1 MLTSTLLPIAA
12 VGAAGFGGAGFW
24 WNRRRKR
31 GPSLEERFQSWI
43 QASDEANSD
52 LKAWSGELSDKEVK
66 MLVNQLGQHCAEL
79 DMELEWLFGEEAF
92 NQQLRSALQGT
103 ALAYLTS
110 RMTAAR
116 AAEDAQAFRAYQAFD
131 TKPKKHQEFASQLYT
146 KLVDDGVLSV
156 STTDLLQTSSKK
168 RTQYVVESIRQSAT
182 DKPAAFHQALKAVV
196 RQMDA
201 AANQKSAK
209 KAEPTAEPAPE
220 PTPEPTP
227 EPAPA
232 AEAEESEAN

>member
-1 MLTSTLLPIAA
+1 MLISSLLPIAA
-12 VGAAGFGGAGFW
+12 VGAAGFGGFW

-43 QASDEANSD
+43 QGSDEASSD
-52 LKAWSGELSDKEVK
+52 LKAWSGDLSDKEVK
-66 MLVNQLGQHCAEL
+66 MLVNQLLQHCAEL

-92 NQQLRSALQGT
+92 NEQLRSALQGT

-146 KLVDDGVLSV
+146 KLVDDGLLSV
-156 STTDLLQTSSKK
+156 STTDLLQRSSKK

-196 RQMDA
+196 CQMDDA
-201 AANQKSAK
+201 AKRALRRQSPPQSPPQSQPQSPHQSQPQRLKPRKS
-209 KAEPTAEPAPE
+209 EG
-220 PTPEPTP
+220 
-227 EPAPA
+227 
-232 AEAEESEAN
+232 N